1 MNEIR
6 DTRGRILF
14 AGEFKA
20 ELIAGFAQPTL
31 TVQNLYEIIGELA
44 TSSAKE
50 NVDAIILDE
59 QLLAVDSDTAFDAI
73 RRVDPFPIIVVAG
86 KNNKHNLADISV
98 PQDTTSQRLLSAIA
112 NARSQPIAQQEI
124 EEFDIDEALG
134 FTDQTKTTPEGENL
148 GDVDLV
154 RMLLHNPS
162 KFRSTLLDLLKE
174 QTGWKYCE
182 FVDDET
188 RVPHNA
194 QFAQLRYGHQEHGI
208 LVAIGPTNEAVVRW
222 GRWTSCWLELHFR
235 LRQMKLLAYRDELS
249 GAWNRRFLSACLRR
263 EINQALTERRPLTVM
278 IFDIDD
284 FKQYNDRFGHEAG
297 DEIIREVVRLLQAT
311 IRKGDH
317 VCRIGGDEF
326 AVLFCD
332 PEPPREAG
340 SNHPT
345 TVEFLATRFREQVS
359 RAHFSK
365 LGKDAQGTVSI
376 SGGLATFPWDGTE
389 VDSLLRKADE
399 RLFESKRH
407 GKNTITIREDDT

>member
-1 MNEIR
+1 MSEVR
-6 DTRGRILF
+6 DTRGHLLF
-14 AGEFKA
+14 AGSFDT
-20 ELIAGFAQPTL
+20 ELIIGIEQPTRVVE
-31 TVQNLYEIIGELA
+31 TVFDLIGEVA

-50 NVDAIILDE
+50 NIDAIVLDE
-59 QLLAVDSDTAFDAI
+59 RLLEQDSDTAFDSL
-73 RRVDPFPIIVVAG
+73 RRVDPFPIIIVSG
-86 KNNKHNLADISV
+86 ENRKHKLADAAIPS
-98 PQDTTSQRLLSAIA
+98 DSTSQRLTSAIA
-112 NARSQPIAQQEI
+112 NARSQPTQTQEPD
-124 EEFDIDEALG
+124 EFDLDEALG
-134 FTDQTKTTPEGENL
+134 FTDDTQTKSDGNNL
-148 GDVDLV
+148 GDIDLV
-154 RMLLHNPS
+154 RMLLHNPAN
-162 KFRSTLLDLLKE
+162 FRETLLGLLIE
-174 QTGWKYCE
+174 QTGWKFCE

-194 QFAQLRYGHQEHGI
+194 QFARIRYGHQEHGL
-208 LVAIGPTNEAVVRW
+208 LVAIGPTKEEILRW
-222 GRWTSCWLELHFR
+222 GRWASCWLELH
-235 LRQMKLLAYRDELS
+235 LRHRKLKLLAYRDELS

-263 EINQALTERRPLTVM
+263 EISQSFAARRPLTVM

-284 FKQYNDRFGHEAG
+284 FKQYNDRFGHDAG

-345 TVEFLATRFREQVS
+345 TVEFLAKRFKDQVA

-365 LGKDAQGTVSI
+365 LGKDAQGLVSI

-389 VDSLLRKADE
+389 VDTLLRKADE

-407 GKNTITIREDDT
+407 GKNTITLGQDS

>member
-1 MNEIR
+1 MSEVR
-6 DTRGRILF
+6 DTRGHLLF
-14 AGEFKA
+14 AGSFDN
-20 ELIAGFAQPTL
+20 ELITGIEQPTRVVESMFDL
-31 TVQNLYEIIGELA
+31 IGELA

-50 NVDAIILDE
+50 NIDAIVLDE
-59 QLLAVDSDTAFDAI
+59 RLLEQDSDTAFDSL
-73 RRVDPFPIIVVAG
+73 RRVDPFPIIIVSG
-86 KNNKHNLADISV
+86 ENRKHKLADAAIPS
-98 PQDTTSQRLLSAIA
+98 DSTSQRLTSAIA
-112 NARSQPIAQQEI
+112 NARSQPTQTTEPD
-124 EEFDIDEALG
+124 EFDLDEALG
-134 FTDQTKTTPEGENL
+134 FTDDTQTKSDGNNL
-148 GDVDLV
+148 GDIDLV
-154 RMLLHNPS
+154 RMLLHNPAN
-162 KFRSTLLDLLKE
+162 FRETLLGLLIE
-174 QTGWKYCE
+174 QTGWKFCE

-194 QFAQLRYGHQEHGI
+194 QFARIRYGHQEHGL
-208 LVAIGPTNEAVVRW
+208 LVAIGPTKEEILRW
-222 GRWTSCWLELHFR
+222 GRWASCWLELH
-235 LRQMKLLAYRDELS
+235 LRHRKLKLLAYKDELS

-263 EINQALTERRPLTVM
+263 EISQSSAARRPLTVM

-284 FKQYNDRFGHEAG
+284 FKQYNDRFGHDAG

-345 TVEFLATRFREQVS
+345 TVEFLAKRFKDQVA

-365 LGKDAQGTVSI
+365 LGKDAQGLVSI

-389 VDSLLRKADE
+389 VDTLLRKADE

-407 GKNTITIREDDT
+407 GKNTITLGQDS

>member
-1 MNEIR
+1 MSEVR
-6 DTRGRILF
+6 DTRGHLLF
-14 AGEFKA
+14 AGSFDT
-20 ELIAGFAQPTL
+20 ELIIGIEQPTHVVETMFDL
-31 TVQNLYEIIGELA
+31 IGELA

-50 NVDAIILDE
+50 NIDAIVLDE
-59 QLLAVDSDTAFDAI
+59 RLLEKDSDTAFDSL

-86 KNNKHNLADISV
+86 EKRKHKLADATLPS
-98 PQDTTSQRLLSAIA
+98 DSTSQRLTSTIA
-112 NARSQPIAQQEI
+112 NARSQPTHIPEPD
-124 EEFDIDEALG
+124 EFDLDEALG
-134 FTDQTKTTPEGENL
+134 FTDDTQTTPDGNNL
-148 GDVDLV
+148 GDIDLV
-154 RMLLHNPS
+154 RMLLHNPAN
-162 KFRSTLLDLLKE
+162 FRETLLGLLIE
-174 QTGWKYCE
+174 QTGWKFCE

-188 RVPHNA
+188 RVPDNA
-194 QFAQLRYGHQEHGI
+194 QFAQIRYGHQEHGL
-208 LVAIGPTNEAVVRW
+208 LVAIGPTKEEILRW
-222 GRWTSCWLELHFR
+222 GRWASCWLELH
-235 LRQMKLLAYRDELS
+235 LRHRKLKLLAYRDELS

-263 EINQALTERRPLTVM
+263 EISQSFAARRPLTVM

-284 FKQYNDRFGHEAG
+284 FKQYNDRFGHDAG

-345 TVEFLATRFREQVS
+345 TVEFLAKRFKDQVA

-365 LGKDAQGTVSI
+365 LGKDAQGLVSI

-407 GKNTITIREDDT
+407 GKNTITLGQDS

>member
-1 MNEIR
+1 MSEVR
-6 DTRGRILF
+6 DTRGHLLF
-14 AGEFKA
+14 AGSFDT
-20 ELIAGFAQPTL
+20 ELIIGIEQPTHVVETMFDL
-31 TVQNLYEIIGELA
+31 IGELA

-50 NVDAIILDE
+50 NIDAIVLDE
-59 QLLAVDSDTAFDAI
+59 RLLEQDSDTAFDSL

-86 KNNKHNLADISV
+86 ENRKHKLADAAIPS
-98 PQDTTSQRLLSAIA
+98 DSTSQRLTSAIA
-112 NARSQPIAQQEI
+112 NARSQPTQTPEPD
-124 EEFDIDEALG
+124 EFDLDEALG
-134 FTDQTKTTPEGENL
+134 FTDDTQTTSAGNNL
-148 GDVDLV
+148 GDIDLV
-154 RMLLHNPS
+154 RMLLHNPAN
-162 KFRSTLLDLLKE
+162 FRETLLGLLIE
-174 QTGWKYCE
+174 QTGWKFCE

-188 RVPHNA
+188 RVPDNA
-194 QFAQLRYGHQEHGI
+194 QFARIRYGHQEHGL
-208 LVAIGPTNEAVVRW
+208 LVAIGPTKEEILRW
-222 GRWTSCWLELHFR
+222 GRWASCWLELH
-235 LRQMKLLAYRDELS
+235 LRHRKLKLLAYRDELS

-263 EINQALTERRPLTVM
+263 EISQSFAARRPLTVM
-278 IFDIDD
+278 VFDIDD
-284 FKQYNDRFGHEAG
+284 FKQYNDRFGHDAG

-345 TVEFLATRFREQVS
+345 TVEFLAKRFKDQVA

-365 LGKDAQGTVSI
+365 LGKDAQGLVSI

-389 VDSLLRKADE
+389 VDTLLRKADE

-407 GKNTITIREDDT
+407 GKNTITLGQDS

>member
-1 MNEIR
+1 MSEVR

-14 AGEFKA
+14 AGEFDP
-20 ELIAGFAQPTL
+20 ELIAGIEQPTHV
-31 TVQNLYEIIGELA
+31 VQTLFDIIGELA

-50 NVDAIILDE
+50 NVDAIVINE
-59 QLLAVDSDTAFDAI
+59 QLIAPYSDTAFDAI
-73 RRVDPFPIIVVAG
+73 RRVDPFPIIVISG
-86 KNNKHNLADISV
+86 ENRNYKLADISI
-98 PQDTTSQRLLSAIA
+98 PQDTTSQRLLSAVV
-112 NARSQPIAQQEI
+112 NAKSQPISKPELDD
-124 EEFDIDEALG
+124 FDIDQALG
-134 FTDQTKTTPEGENL
+134 FTDQTKTTPDGKSL

-162 KFRSTLLDLLKE
+162 NFRSTILNLLKE

-188 RVPHNA
+188 RVPQNA

-208 LVAIGPTNEAVVRW
+208 LVAIGPTKEQVIRW
-222 GRWTSCWLELHFR
+222 GRWTSCWLELHLR
-235 LRQMKLLAYRDELS
+235 HRQMKLLAYRDELS

-263 EINQALTERRPLTVM
+263 EINQSLSARRPLTVM

-345 TVEFLATRFREQVS
+345 TVEFLAKRFREQVS

-365 LGKDAQGTVSI
+365 LGKDAQGSVSI

-407 GKNTITIREDDT
+407 GKNTITIGKNES